1 MPTCGHR
8 LHVHRLKQHSYI
20 HCSDGAHHCTPTTG
34 AREGQRVRKTH
45 LRKATESNPDHSQ
58 DKLCG
63 GQSLITLLLK
73 HILMPLC
80 TPHKSQCHL
89 PPPPPMGTQ
98 LAVLCYITHCT
109 TRQGRGHCTTGQGR
123 GHCTTGQGRG
133 HCTHAHLNM
142 HTCTRHR
149 QTDTHTHPS
158 PLTFQRGNVHTVW
171 FEGKLRQG
179 SSDVDLAREDTHTTH
194 HTSHITHHKH
204 TTHTSHISVEWYTV
218 LSR

>member
-1 MPTCGHR
+1 MGPITARQPLGPEKGRGSGRHISER
-8 LHVHRLKQHSYI
+8 L
-20 HCSDGAHHCTPTTG
+20 
-34 AREGQRVRKTH
+34 QR
-45 LRKATESNPDHSQ
+45 ATLTIPE

-98 LAVLCYITHCT
+98 LGVLCYIAHCT

-179 SSDVDLAREDTHTTH
+179 SSDVDLAREDTH

-218 LSR
+218 QSR